1 MKRPVVAGAPGQSG
15 SARREEGF
23 TLIELLVVIAI
34 IAVLI
39 GLLLP
44 AVQKVREAANRS
56 QCTNNLMV
64 LKVGATKFF
73 EVKRA
78 FPKSLSELATFCFA
92 APGTPSLCTDPA
104 LWPSPW
110 NPLLAGGQLGG
121 YFFYLWASAD
131 GQTGGADGEPVWP
144 GQTGGETGRLD
155 WAAGEPAF
163 ITTPGADAAR
173 AKMFANIAAR
183 GAEAIAVYIGAMPSI
198 LTGDPTSDP
207 PKPPMHDYLKSPD
220 TVPASFTALDK
231 VNPGGVGGGVVSLHE
246 MLSFDM
252 TTSPAGQF
260 VGAVKTEMRLGGG
273 GEALA
278 ANADLT
284 KSWGGPLFGVDLP
297 AVQDGDASAIVSSYD
312 GLCGLTKT
320 YEAKRG
326 TAFALCLRLKYAKR
340 ADEAGNSRGKD
351 LFMGSYLKAVMAQ
364 THVSLTR
371 RGQLV
376 LSALGLGLDPALA
389 QQP

>member
-1 MKRPVVAGAPGQSG
+1 
-15 SARREEGF
+15 
-23 TLIELLVVIAI
+23 
-34 IAVLI
+34 
-39 GLLLP
+39 
-44 AVQKVREAANRS
+44 
-56 QCTNNLMV
+56 MV
-64 LKVGATKFF
+64 LRVGAVKFHAA
-73 EVKRA
+73 KQA
-78 FPKSLSELATFCFA
+78 FPKSLSELATFCFSPA
-92 APGTPSLCTDPA
+92 GTPSPCTDPA

-144 GQTGGETGRLD
+144 GQTGGETGRLE
-155 WAAGEPAF
+155 WSAGEPAF
-163 ITTPGADAAR
+163 IPTPGADTAR
-173 AKMFANIAAR
+173 MKMFANIAAR
-183 GAEAIAVYIGAMPSI
+183 GAEAIAVYIGVMPSI
-198 LTGDPTSDP
+198 LAGDDAH
-207 PKPPMHDYLKSPD
+207 PPMHDYLKSPD
-220 TVPASFTALDK
+220 TVPASFAALDK
-231 VNPGGVGGGVVSLHE
+231 VNPGGVGAGVVSLHE

-260 VGAVKTEMRLGGG
+260 LGAAKAELRLGAG
-273 GEALA
+273 GEALV
-278 ANADLT
+278 ANTDPT

-326 TAFALCLRLKYAKR
+326 TAIALCLRLKYAKR

-351 LFMGSYLKAVMAQ
+351 LFLGSYLKAVMAQ